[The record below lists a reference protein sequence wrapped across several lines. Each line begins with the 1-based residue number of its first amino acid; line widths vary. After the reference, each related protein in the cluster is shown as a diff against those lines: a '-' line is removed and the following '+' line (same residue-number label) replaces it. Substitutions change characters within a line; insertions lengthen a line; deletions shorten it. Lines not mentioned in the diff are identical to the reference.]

1 MSSQMG
7 KLSPKYQTLCAGLRH
22 KHVWAKQKSRGLW
35 KSRPAKE
42 RGALQRRP
50 RGPAQRLEML
60 PLDVVPPD
68 IPLHIVSFARQGR
81 RALTQPLARP
91 ALRCDHVRQKLILKV
106 FSWP

>member
-60 PLDVVPPD
+60 PLDVVPRHP
-68 IPLHIVSFARQGR
+68 PTHRQFCSSGE
-81 RALTQPLARP
+81 AGIDTASRP
-91 ALRCDHVRQKLILKV
+91 PRSEV
-106 FSWP
+106 